1 MARDIETLYVQLGY
15 SPAQADCILDYLVCH
30 RLEEGGRYRLLC
42 PDTGDEDDE
51 PEWVSAVVYSH
62 PWSSD
67 FLMDESTIM
76 CSLRFN
82 TRMPGIDRVM
92 VSPEFD
98 FNWDA
103 VWAELADI
111 ERAAL
116 GETIH
121 GRALSPKRQIATS
134 KPIDEAESTGI
145 LAESVNFPLRVSL
158 SYSPEDFTRLL
169 TYIKRHEFPFRG
181 RYDLPSE
188 MRDDAEVDLAV
199 FKITVFSGRP
209 FGAKGPSPAHP
220 VQPGLSPRQ
229 AGYRLPGACR
239 GL

>member
-1 MARDIETLYVQLGY
+1 MTGDIETLYVQLGY
-15 SPAQADCILDYLVCH
+15 SPAQADCILEYLVCH

-42 PDTGDEDDE
+42 PDTGEEDDE

-67 FLMDESTIM
+67 YLMDESTIM

-103 VWAELADI
+103 VWAELAAI

-158 SYSPEDFTRLL
+158 SYSPEDFTPPP
-169 TYIKRHEFPFRG
+169 HVHQE
-181 RYDLPSE
+181 
-188 MRDDAEVDLAV
+188 A
-199 FKITVFSGRP
+199 
-209 FGAKGPSPAHP
+209 
-220 VQPGLSPRQ
+220 
-229 AGYRLPGACR
+229 
-239 GL
+239 